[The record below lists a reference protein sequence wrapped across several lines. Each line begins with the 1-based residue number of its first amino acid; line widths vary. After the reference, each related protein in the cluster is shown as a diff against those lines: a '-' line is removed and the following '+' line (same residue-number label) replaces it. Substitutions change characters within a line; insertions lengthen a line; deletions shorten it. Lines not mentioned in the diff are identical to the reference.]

1 MQYDVATPE
10 EYLRALDQDWRRDTL
25 VALREIIQQ
34 SAPELREAIRY
45 KMLSYEDDRGPVFAL
60 NAQKGYVSLYVTDA
74 EQVDPTGALLAG
86 LDRGKGCIRFK
97 KSGKVADTRIDA
109 FITRAVAVRRQ
120 GPDVV
125 G

>member
-74 EQVDPTGALLAG
+74 EKVDPTGELLAG
-86 LDRGKGCIRFK
+86 LDP
-97 KSGKVADTRIDA
+97 GKVADTRIDA